1 MPFMTTLAVDSD
13 SYACTDISQDLRLTE
28 QSVNYDYAFAGYQNA
43 SIGTLIIAAGIK
55 LIRWT
60 TGTQKLLKEWSI
72 LTRQRMTRGHNDD
85 QSSLMSTILIAKK
98 RNFTIKVAKTN
109 NACGLRWQPIIS
121 GVEEQT
127 ELMYKENTIW
137 TAVFNADKA
146 AIDEL
151 INHDPH
157 VVDTRRAVGECPIHM
172 LFLYGTEAHLDIA
185 RDLLVRFPLIATQI
199 YNKPNYYGENI
210 LHLAIVKREANMV
223 DWLLSHASL
232 EPYKDELLRARAT
245 GDFFKIGQPSYYG
258 ETPLGFACCTNQW
271 NMVEILLKHG
281 ADMDSMDNN
290 DNTVLHMLVICNL
303 PDMYAK
309 FKARWIERQAAKDK
323 KKTIKSETSELP
335 KLWNRLNKDGLT
347 PLTLAANSG
356 RVKMLSALL
365 QERAVLQWSYGNVS
379 CLLHPLD
386 QLDVGYYENE
396 KDKNIFTRIIKGKH
410 WHITHRMLCMT
421 GQTIVLAGAVLKGAR
436 EIGEMCS
443 MGFRNYVN
451 TAGTIFL
458 ENLASIFCLGI
469 FVVQILRLTKL
480 SEYESLVLA
489 FTSLVGWGY
498 MFFFTMPFRFTGPF
512 VIMIYKML
520 FNDVLRFCII
530 YTIFLAGFSQA
541 FFILFNE
548 NGFGGFLSSIKQCFL
563 GLLGEFDLDYY
574 IKGRHPLASVT
585 LLICHIVVI
594 TILLLNLLIAMMGD
608 TYTDVKKSATKLW
621 HLERARIALEIENG
635 MSSSER
641 KSDVNKY
648 WVDVKGERYLQV
660 EQVADDRSNPKEGKA
675 EDD

>member
-98 RNFTIKVAKTN
+98 R
-109 NACGLRWQPIIS
+109 
-121 GVEEQT
+121 VEEQT

-323 KKTIKSETSELP
+323 KKTIKSEKSELP

-396 KDKNIFTRIIKGKH
+396 KNKNIFTLIIKGKH

-498 MFFFTMPFRFTGPF
+498 IFFFTMPFRFTGPF

-530 YTIFLAGFSQA
+530 HTIFLAGFSQA

-608 TYTDVKKSATKLW
+608 TYADVKKSAAKLW

-660 EQVADDRSNPKEGKA
+660 EQVADDRSNLKEGKA

>member
-1 MPFMTTLAVDSD
+1 MV
-13 SYACTDISQDLRLTE
+13 Q
-28 QSVNYDYAFAGYQNA
+28 
-43 SIGTLIIAAGIK
+43 
-55 LIRWT
+55 
-60 TGTQKLLKEWSI
+60 
-72 LTRQRMTRGHNDD
+72 
-85 QSSLMSTILIAKK
+85 
-98 RNFTIKVAKTN
+98 TN
-109 NACGLRWQPIIS
+109 NSALVDPIITS
-121 GVEEQT
+121 
-127 ELMYKENTIW
+127 
-137 TAVFNADKA
+137 
-146 AIDEL
+146 L
-151 INHDPH
+151 I
-157 VVDTRRAVGECPIHM
+157 
-172 LFLYGTEAHLDIA
+172 
-185 RDLLVRFPLIATQI
+185 
-199 YNKPNYYGENI
+199 
-210 LHLAIVKREANMV
+210 
-223 DWLLSHASL
+223 
-232 EPYKDELLRARAT
+232 
-245 GDFFKIGQPSYYG
+245 
-258 ETPLGFACCTNQW
+258 
-271 NMVEILLKHG
+271 
-281 ADMDSMDNN
+281 
-290 DNTVLHMLVICNL
+290 
-303 PDMYAK
+303 
-309 FKARWIERQAAKDK
+309 DK
-323 KKTIKSETSELP
+323 K
-335 KLWNRLNKDGLT
+335 W
-347 PLTLAANSG
+347 
-356 RVKMLSALL
+356 
-365 QERAVLQWSYGNVS
+365 
-379 CLLHPLD
+379 
-386 QLDVGYYENE
+386 E
-396 KDKNIFTRIIKGKH
+396 K
-410 WHITHRMLCMT
+410 THRMLCMT

-660 EQVADDRSNPKEGKA
+660 EQVADDRSNLKEGKA